1 MFLCNRFIGAVP
13 VTIVTGEDH
22 ESTISITKVP
32 VEFGADITDHA
43 YIEPKTVTIKGM
55 IGPGFR
61 GIGSFSRAAGYQAL
75 VRYQESRVPF
85 TLITGLDFYRN
96 MLIQSIS
103 VPRNPDNANVLEFT
117 AKLQQVLIVG
127 SGFAAATIGAIL
139 GGQAAG
145 LQAITLAAGVT
156 RRRASPTVKRGDN
169 VVRPANTDT
178 STREGRRNLEAVA
191 RVGL

>member
-13 VTIVTGEDH
+13 VSIVTDEDH
-22 ESTISITKVP
+22 QSTINITKVP

-55 IGPGFR
+55 IGPGFT
-61 GIGSFSRAAGYQAL
+61 GLGSFSRAAGYQAL

-103 VPRNPDNANVLEFT
+103 VPRNPDNANILEFT
-117 AKLQQVLIVG
+117 AKLQQILIVG
-127 SGFAAATIGAIL
+127 SGYAAATIGAIS

-145 LQAITLAAGVT
+145 LQALTLAAGVT
-156 RRRASPTVKRGDN
+156 RRRASPTIKRGDN
-169 VVRPANTDT
+169 VVRPAVVDT
-178 STREGRRNLEAVA
+178 STREGRRNLEAIE
-191 RVGL
+191 RIGL